1 MRRILT
7 AVLAS
12 GLLALALPAAA
23 SAHHAGRR
31 DAAHRARAH
40 RHHRHHHRTVVFA
53 PSAKPSD
60 TTTGTEPPAPSSE
73 EPVATVDSFEG
84 GVLKI
89 TLADGSTVS
98 GKVTEETRIS
108 CGCDGH
114 DFQDGPQGSQDGGSP
129 GWQGDEGGPGFD
141 HHDDAQ
147 MPQNEQGSC
156 GVSSLVP
163 GAKVK
168 EAELNV
174 SAGGAVWDK
183 VELLPQS

>member
-60 TTTGTEPPAPSSE
+60 TTPGTEPPAPSS

-89 TLADGSTVS
+89 TLPDGSTVS
-98 GKVTEETRIS
+98 GKVTEETWIS

-114 DFQDGPQGSQDGGSP
+114 DTQDGPQGSQDGGSH
-129 GWQGDEGGPGFD
+129 GWQGGEGGPGFD

-174 SAGGAVWDK
+174 SAGGAVWEK